1 MKLKKAFFLCC
12 VSVVLSGCIP
22 PDDSPGQDRNPGHFY
37 FEKDPAIADRHA
49 GTYDGVVC
57 VVTSDSVIDTLS
69 TCHITFGGHKDMHI
83 YTNIPA
89 NVLAKLTTS
98 NEDKDAFDNSR
109 DSCPL
114 KLEYYVLRWEGET
127 KDPLYSYEIN
137 DWKGSMGFIIRNH
150 VYKFSFSIKQKELY
164 DSKFSEYKYYGLPA
178 KGFSFNFVTITKDG
192 EEIPLEVD
200 KELTVIGDWL

>member
-1 MKLKKAFFLCC
+1 M
-12 VSVVLSGCIP
+12 
-22 PDDSPGQDRNPGHFY
+22 
-37 FEKDPAIADRHA
+37 
-49 GTYDGVVC
+49 
-57 VVTSDSVIDTLS
+57 
-69 TCHITFGGHKDMHI
+69 
-83 YTNIPA
+83 
-89 NVLAKLTTS
+89 
-98 NEDKDAFDNSR
+98 
-109 DSCPL
+109 
-114 KLEYYVLRWEGET
+114 LRWEGET

>member
-1 MKLKKAFFLCC
+1 
-12 VSVVLSGCIP
+12 
-22 PDDSPGQDRNPGHFY
+22 
-37 FEKDPAIADRHA
+37 
-49 GTYDGVVC
+49 
-57 VVTSDSVIDTLS
+57 
-69 TCHITFGGHKDMHI
+69 MHI

-109 DSCPL
+109 DSFPL